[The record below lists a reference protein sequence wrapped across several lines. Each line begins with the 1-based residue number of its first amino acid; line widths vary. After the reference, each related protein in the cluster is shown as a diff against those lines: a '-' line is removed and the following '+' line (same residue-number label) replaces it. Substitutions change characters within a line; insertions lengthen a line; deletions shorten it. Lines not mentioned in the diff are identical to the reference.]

1 MKDDRGFVDT
11 HSNQKHFT
19 DRGRE
24 GNPGPF
30 IGVVETSIDPLLMGR
45 LGVNI
50 PALTTTTKPDKS
62 QIIWCR
68 YLSPFYGSKP
78 LSAVSTNDLESYKT
92 NQTSYGFW
100 AVPPDVGTEVLV
112 MFAKGENNENSAF
125 WIGCVQQPKVNQQ
138 IPGFG
143 STTRTEKPN
152 ARELARSGQTNYE
165 TDYLPVGDLN
175 RNFTKGG
182 RTLSNSSKWD
192 LPVNDLLAD
201 QLLDQGLV
209 QDDIRGTTSSSAARE
224 TPSQVFGINTPGPI
238 RKDSR
243 KLNIGLEGRQVRPDR
258 DLGHSLVMDDGD
270 VNGNNRLTRIR
281 TASGHQLLMHDT
293 QGVVYLANGSGNS
306 WIEMDTDGKMYIYAQ
321 DGFNLRCDGNFD
333 LHSGGDINFHAKHNI
348 KFTAEQDLVN
358 NANFVMNVGDNGV
371 LTSSQKG
378 QVQTF
383 GAAGITS
390 HSNGIQA
397 HSGAAGMNLKG
408 ARIDMNT
415 GGTQEPGWGPSWL
428 NSQAAGIFLDESQND
443 VNLTVSKGKV
453 LKANTKKTKTTVP
466 NLVTH
471 EPFTRAPSGVYETVS
486 QWEDPVKWKQLSKT
500 PGTLEYIAQKNRESE
515 VDYIRNL
522 QFFTDQKKYLETQ
535 GLIEVK
541 GVDLSVP
548 KEFLNEKLNIDSAK
562 LKEASDFFT
571 STYNEV
577 YEVKSVVDNL
587 KTGDINQILTS
598 KVVAGK
604 ITSMASNLAGTILGR
619 SSANN
624 LPPSMRGTAVG
635 KITQVATAFKGQFT
649 KAATAI
655 GSFFT
660 SKFSDARLKE
670 DIRLVGQSPSGTNV
684 YSFKYKQ
691 LPGRYL
697 GVMAQEVPW
706 ASHLT
711 DTGYYAVDYSK
722 VDVEFRRLH

>member
-1 MKDDRGFVDT
+1 
-11 HSNQKHFT
+11 
-19 DRGRE
+19 
-24 GNPGPF
+24 
-30 IGVVETSIDPLLMGR
+30 
-45 LGVNI
+45 
-50 PALTTTTKPDKS
+50 
-62 QIIWCR
+62 
-68 YLSPFYGSKP
+68 
-78 LSAVSTNDLESYKT
+78 
-92 NQTSYGFW
+92 
-100 AVPPDVGTEVLV
+100 
-112 MFAKGENNENSAF
+112 
-125 WIGCVQQPKVNQQ
+125 
-138 IPGFG
+138 
-143 STTRTEKPN
+143 
-152 ARELARSGQTNYE
+152 
-165 TDYLPVGDLN
+165 
-175 RNFTKGG
+175 
-182 RTLSNSSKWD
+182 
-192 LPVNDLLAD
+192 
-201 QLLDQGLV
+201 
-209 QDDIRGTTSSSAARE
+209 
-224 TPSQVFGINTPGPI
+224 
-238 RKDSR
+238 
-243 KLNIGLEGRQVRPDR
+243 
-258 DLGHSLVMDDGD
+258 
-270 VNGNNRLTRIR
+270 
-281 TASGHQLLMHDT
+281 
-293 QGVVYLANGSGNS
+293 
-306 WIEMDTDGKMYIYAQ
+306 
-321 DGFNLRCDGNFD
+321 
-333 LHSGGDINFHAKHNI
+333 
-348 KFTAEQDLVN
+348 
-358 NANFVMNVGDNGV
+358 
-371 LTSSQKG
+371 
-378 QVQTF
+378 
-383 GAAGITS
+383 
-390 HSNGIQA
+390 
-397 HSGAAGMNLKG
+397 MNLKG

-562 LKEASDFFT
+562 LKEASDLFT
-571 STYNEV
+571 KTYNDV
-577 YEVKSVVDNL
+577 FQVKSVVENL
-587 KTGDINQILTS
+587 KTTDIKQILTS